1 MEETF
6 FIHFLLYLF
15 FFVNLQH
22 LSQLIKAGQGKNL
35 MKFVILSLTN
45 RVAVWN
51 LIFIINYQLMVQDVT
66 SSPLIVIRQIQ
77 NGFR

>member
-6 FIHFLLYLF
+6 FIHFF
-15 FFVNLQH
+15 IIFIFFVNLQH
-22 LSQLIKAGQGKNL
+22 LSQLIKAWQGKNL

-66 SSPLIVIRQIQ
+66 SSPFIVIRQIQ